1 MDARVSQW
9 LVSGMTTS
17 FSEVHSSNIWLSTF
31 SLPEFRKDRSAL
43 SKARHPWNMD
53 WAYSRFGGLN
63 LLKST
68 LVREVQF
75 MNMPELV
82 WRLIEFEKSGRET
95 LSRE

>member
-1 MDARVSQW
+1 
-9 LVSGMTTS
+9 
-17 FSEVHSSNIWLSTF
+17 
-31 SLPEFRKDRSAL
+31 
-43 SKARHPWNMD
+43 MD